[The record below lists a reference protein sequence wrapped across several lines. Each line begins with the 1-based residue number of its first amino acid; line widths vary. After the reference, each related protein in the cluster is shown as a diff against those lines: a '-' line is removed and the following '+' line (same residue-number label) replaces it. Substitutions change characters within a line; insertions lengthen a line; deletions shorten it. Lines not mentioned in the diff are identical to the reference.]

1 MKKEDRINIRGVG
14 FDSVDLAEATA
25 WARQQLASEERS
37 GKIIHTP
44 NSEIVQLCIEKNEY
58 YEVING
64 ADLIIPDGVGVILA
78 SKILGRPLSKGK
90 VAGVELFEQIVAGSA
105 EDGYRLFFY
114 GGKPGVAEQ
123 AARRLCEK
131 YPGTNIC
138 GVLDGYGKD
147 DARTVQ
153 TINESGADMLFVCL
167 GVPKQEDWMRAH
179 RAELNIKLMGGFGGS
194 LDVFAGN
201 VKRAPKIF
209 IKLGLEWFYRLCK
222 EPKRIGRMMKL
233 PKFLFGTIWS
243 KVRRG

>member
-1 MKKEDRINIRGVG
+1 MQKSERIDVRGVG

-64 ADLIIPDGVGVILA
+64 ADLVIPDGVGVILA
-78 SKILGRPLSKGK
+78 SKILRRPLNKGK
-90 VAGVELFEQIVAGSA
+90 VAGVELFEQIVKYAA
-105 EDGYRLFFY
+105 EDGYKLFFY
-114 GGKPGVAEQ
+114 GGKPGVAEE
-123 AARRLCEK
+123 AARRLADK
-131 YPGTNIC
+131 YPSINIV

-147 DARTVQ
+147 DAITVQ
-153 TINESGADMLFVCL
+153 KINESGADMLFVCL
-167 GVPKQEDWMRAH
+167 GVPKQEDWMRTH
-179 RAELNIKLMGGFGGS
+179 RAELSIKLMGGFGGS